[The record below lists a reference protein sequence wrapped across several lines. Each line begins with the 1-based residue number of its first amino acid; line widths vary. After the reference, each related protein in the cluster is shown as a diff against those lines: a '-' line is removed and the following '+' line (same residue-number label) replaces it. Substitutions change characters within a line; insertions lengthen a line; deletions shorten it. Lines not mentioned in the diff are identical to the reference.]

1 MTTEI
6 INIDG
11 SRKKVEG
18 KLSLKQMQETVG
30 GYVEFVRVNMHNKK
44 GCFYLIVNEEG
55 LLENLP
61 PNRVASEIAKR
72 PIVGTAILTDER

>member
-11 SRKKVEG
+11 TRRKVEG

-30 GYVEFVRVNMHNKK
+30 GWVEFVRVNIPNKK
-44 GCFYLIVNEEG
+44 GCFYLVVNEEG
-55 LLENLP
+55 LLERLP
-61 PNRVASEIAKR
+61 PNKVASEIAR
-72 PIVGTAILTDER
+72 TLIVGTAILTDER

>member
-11 SRKKVEG
+11 SRRKVEG

-30 GYVEFVRVNMHNKK
+30 GWIELVRIK
-44 GCFYLIVNEEG
+44 GKFFLVVNEEG
-55 LLENLP
+55 LLERLP
-61 PNRVASEIAKR
+61 PNRVATEIAKR
-72 PIVGTAILTDER
+72 PIVGTAILTDEID